1 MGGDGGGQVSIGGG
15 ERPDGGGSPPI
26 PPHVGKPWTGFNA
39 QIFIGHSQWGACL
52 LGDLKN
58 HNTVHKVGTT

>member
-26 PPHVGKPWTGFNA
+26 PPHVGKPCMEEVIFLNSLRTGTR
-39 QIFIGHSQWGACL
+39 IGPG
-52 LGDLKN
+52 GRD
-58 HNTVHKVGTT
+58 